1 MPDRLGDK
9 VRLLHIKDS
18 IKKIEDYV
26 NGVRFDEFESNSMM
40 TDACIRQLSVIGE
53 ACNRLSDELK
63 TSKPEID
70 WRKIVR
76 LRNIVI
82 HQYFGVDHEIIWDVI
97 QHNLSELKN
106 CVETILEDLERETDD
121 YTS

>member
-9 VRLLHIKDS
+9 VRLLHIQDS

-26 NGVRFDEFESNSMM
+26 NGVGFDEFESNSMM
-40 TDACIRQLSVIGE
+40 TDACIRQLGVIGE
-53 ACNRLSDELK
+53 ASNRLSNELK
-63 TSKPEID
+63 ATKPEID

-82 HQYFGVDHEIIWDVI
+82 HQYFGVDQEIIWDVI
-97 QHNLSELKN
+97 QQKLTELKN
-106 CVETILEDLERETDD
+106 GVAMMLEDLERN
-121 YTS
+121 